1 MPGMHRTTGKPLRR
15 DDHITQSVAD
25 ILTTPVGSRVCR
37 RDYGSRLFQL
47 VDRPINASLVGDAVA
62 ACADALQRWEPR
74 IVVDRVIIDPNTSPV
89 DGRLV
94 ITVEGRRISD
104 GQVFRL
110 ENLVI
115 T

>member
-1 MPGMHRTTGKPLRR
+1 MTRETGKWLQR
-15 DDHITQSVAD
+15 DEHISQSVVN
-25 ILTTPVGSRVCR
+25 ILTTPLGSRVCR

-62 ACADALQRWEPR
+62 AAADALHRWEPR
-74 IVVDRVIIDPNTSPV
+74 IAVDRVTIDPNSDPAG
-89 DGRLV
+89 GRLV

-104 GQVFRL
+104 GQAFRL

-115 T
+115 G